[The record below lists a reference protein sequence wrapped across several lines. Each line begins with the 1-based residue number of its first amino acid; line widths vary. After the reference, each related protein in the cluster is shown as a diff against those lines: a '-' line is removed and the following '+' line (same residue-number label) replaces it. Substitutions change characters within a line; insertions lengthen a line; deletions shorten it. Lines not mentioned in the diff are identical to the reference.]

1 MTVNGVNVVEQLRGR
16 MKFYHVGDP
25 LRIDMDRACQII
37 EASGFTAESVR
48 DWLEE
53 QGVKLTPKQRK
64 TLNLEGQALNS

>member
-53 QGVKLTPKQRK
+53 QGGKLTPKQRK
-64 TLNLEGQALNS
+64 TLNLEGQAMNS

>member
-1 MTVNGVNVVEQLRGR
+1 MTVNGIDIVEQLRGR

-25 LRIDMDRACQII
+25 VRMDMQKACEAI
-37 EASGFTAESVR
+37 EGSGLTAEAVR

-64 TLNLEGQALNS
+64 TLNLEG

>member
-64 TLNLEGQALNS
+64 TLNLEGQAMNS